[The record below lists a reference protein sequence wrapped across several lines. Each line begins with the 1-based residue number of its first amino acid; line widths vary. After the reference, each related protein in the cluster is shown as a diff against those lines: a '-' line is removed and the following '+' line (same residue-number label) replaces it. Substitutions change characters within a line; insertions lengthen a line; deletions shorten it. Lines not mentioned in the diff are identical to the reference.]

1 MGDPSKKV
9 TPLNEDLSYL
19 QRIDAFVAHGDWIIV
34 SKKKKKLAPNEDD
47 GRPSYKWHDSE

>member
-1 MGDPSKKV
+1 MGDPSKKF